1 IRRRKYRD
9 LSQVLRQVRDAV
21 QYAREYSEG
30 NLQESQQYLVGSG
43 QTEGE
48 YDQRVQQLIQ
58 QVKPQAG
65 QLREQVYHYLEYSQ
79 QRYGRYSQYPGYEGY
94 QYSGSQYYDYPEY
107 EYYPYEG
114 QYGYQARRVLRQIR
128 NVLQKTQYYTERK
141 LEKAQQ
147 SLWQYKQSEQ
157 QPSQQEQQLIQEVK
171 SEAYSLQQQVYK
183 YLQYPQEEA
192 TYEGSQQV
200 ARILYQVQYILQ
212 AAQYYSQRQLGRAQ
226 YILSQY
232 EQSDYEPSQKARQL
246 LQKVQEQASYL
257 REQIYQ
263 GTQYFVQN
271 SGDENYLRQQY
282 GQYYGYQ
289 QYSHYGRQSY
299 DYGYEANR
307 YYESYQGQQYDSQL
321 TRVLSQVRYVL
332 HSAQQRS
339 QQRLQQAQ
347 ELYAEHQQPGNQVQ
361 RLAQQLRSQAS
372 YVQQQVYEYTQY
384 DQGYGGYESTGY
396 SGFRSQ
402 LQQLWEIV
410 EQGVDTETIETYVRQ
425 NFPSESEVAESIR
438 EQLRHGRQQLRRYLE
453 EAIGSGYSA
462 YDYDPSSS
470 DYQRVRSS
478 FERRYGLPYSDDYY
492 EFARYVVQ
500 TYDADLSAAST
511 SFTVRQLAEYFL
523 SYVSQVGEGVLQH
536 ALEFFRQYRP
546 QVGEY
551 YYRAVR
557 DAVRQQMDE

>member
-1 IRRRKYRD
+1 MT
-9 LSQVLRQVRDAV
+9 
-21 QYAREYSEG
+21 
-30 NLQESQQYLVGSG
+30 N
-43 QTEGE
+43 
-48 YDQRVQQLIQ
+48 
-58 QVKPQAG
+58 
-65 QLREQVYHYLEYSQ
+65 
-79 QRYGRYSQYPGYEGY
+79 QRYGQYSQHPGYEGY

-107 EYYPYEG
+107 GYYPSGGQYEG
-114 QYGYQARRVLRQIR
+114 QYGYQARRVLRQVR
-128 NVLQKTQYYTERK
+128 NVLQRTQYYTERK
-141 LEKAQQ
+141 LEEAQQ
-147 SLWQYKQSEQ
+147 SLSQYEQSGQ

-171 SEAYSLQQQVYK
+171 SEAHSLQQQIYK
-183 YLQYPQEEA
+183 YLQYPQEEGN
-192 TYEGSQQV
+192 YEGSQQV

-226 YILSQY
+226 YILSRY
-232 EQSDYEPSQKARQL
+232 EQSDYEPSQQARQL
-246 LQKVQEQASYL
+246 LQEVQEQASYL

-263 GTQYFVQN
+263 GTQYFLQN
-271 SGDENYLRQQY
+271 SGDEDYSRQQY

-289 QYSHYGRQSY
+289 QYSH
-299 DYGYEANR
+299 DGYEANR

-321 TRVLSQVRYVL
+321 NRVLSQVRYVL

-361 RLAQQLRSQAS
+361 RLAQQLRFQAS

-402 LQQLWEIV
+402 LQQLREMV
-410 EQGVDTETIETYVRQ
+410 EQGVDTETIETYVGQ
-425 NFPSESEVAESIR
+425 NFPSGSEVAESIR
-438 EQLRHGRQQLRRYLE
+438 QQLRHGRQQLRRYLE

-462 YDYDPSSS
+462 YNYDPSSS

-500 TYDADLSAAST
+500 TYDADLSTAST
-511 SFTVRQLAEYFL
+511 SSTVRQLAEHFL
-523 SYVSQVGEGVLQH
+523 AHVSQVGEGVLQH

-557 DAVRQQMDE
+557 DAVRQRLDE